1 MQSFESDFTYTE
13 IKDSFKTSKRKRTV
27 FNYQKIIILG
37 LLCLITIILSVS
49 VVLTKWDIHKLKSQF
64 ASLKEKNEFVTL
76 QKNTIEKE
84 IELLQKQNNEI
95 KEKITFGEGYTIKLE
110 QAIEKAEQDTK
121 AILEKRK
128 ASSGLLVR

>member
-13 IKDSFKTSKRKRTV
+13 IKDFKTSKRKRLI
-27 FNYQKIIILG
+27 FSYKKIIVLG
-37 LLCLITIILSVS
+37 LLCLITIILSAS
-49 VVLTKWDIHKLKSQF
+49 VVLTKWDVHKLKSQF
-64 ASLKEKNEFVTL
+64 ASLKERNEFVTL

-84 IELLQKQNNEI
+84 IELLQKQNIEI

-121 AILEKRK
+121 AILEKKK
-128 ASSGLLVR
+128 ASSGLLIR